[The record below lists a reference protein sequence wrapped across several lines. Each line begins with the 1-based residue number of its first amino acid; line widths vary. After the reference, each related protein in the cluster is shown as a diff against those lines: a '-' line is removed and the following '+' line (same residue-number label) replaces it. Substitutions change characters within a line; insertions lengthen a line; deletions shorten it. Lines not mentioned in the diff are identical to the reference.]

1 MDNKRDNK
9 ERTPVVTSVR
19 SMNIRE
25 SELLGSSVHTVDVSL
40 LGCSLASTLVVGELA
55 AENDIL
61 TDSDLLAASGEYDG

>member
-9 ERTPVVTSVR
+9 ERAPMVTSVR

-25 SELLGSSVHTVDVSL
+25 SELLGSSVHAVDVSL
-40 LGCSLASTLVVGELA
+40 LGYSLASTLVVGELA

-61 TDSDLLAASGEYDG
+61 TDSDLLAASGECDG